1 MIGTKNGLNCAIWFT
16 SMSMNSENCSRHPVI
31 LMCRCFEIMSK
42 VGYVELVQKEL
53 NAQARLTFYKQT
65 Y

>member
-1 MIGTKNGLNCAIWFT
+1 
-16 SMSMNSENCSRHPVI
+16 
-31 LMCRCFEIMSK
+31 MCRCFEIMSK